1 MTNRQENDAD
11 MVAPWG
17 LGRWAIEVAGW
28 IITILVIGGLIWLSG
43 I

>member
-1 MTNRQENDAD
+1 MTNRKENDAD
-11 MVAPWG
+11 MVDPWT

-28 IITILVIGGLIWLSG
+28 GITILVIGVLIWLSG